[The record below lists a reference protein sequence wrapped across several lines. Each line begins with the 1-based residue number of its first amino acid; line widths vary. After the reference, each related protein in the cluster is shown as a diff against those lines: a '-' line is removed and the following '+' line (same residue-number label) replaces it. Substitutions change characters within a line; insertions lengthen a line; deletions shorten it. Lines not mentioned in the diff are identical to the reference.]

1 MQTITKTFNIYNYD
15 ELPEDTKELL
25 LEKQKEICEEI
36 YCECCLL
43 EDMEEKATDLLLKYF
58 GEKAKFNRV
67 FYDLGYCQGDGAMI
81 EFNLTYYNKELKIK
95 HSGYYYHELCFTIEE
110 LNDCLTDKQY
120 KQLKEKIYKMNVE
133 LKKFGYAQIEQDFS
147 EWALDEL
154 TEKTFYI
161 NGDIFEG

>member
-15 ELPEDTKELL
+15 ELSEDIKELL
-25 LEKQKEICEEI
+25 LEKQKENCGEI

-43 EDMEEKATDLLLKYF
+43 EDMEEKAIDLLSKYF

-95 HSGYYYHELCFTIEE
+95 HSGYYYHELCFEI
-110 LNDCLTDKQY
+110 DGDYLTDKQY

-133 LKKFGYAQIEQDFS
+133 LKKFGYAQIEQDFG

-161 NGDIFEG
+161 NGDIYEG